1 MRKYRINTG
10 PSRSEMMRTE
20 AELIKNVDEQIR
32 KFIGG
37 TDAKVDEIFSDT
49 ERYRRMA
56 DMFWKKEITGKA
68 AA

>member
-1 MRKYRINTG
+1 
-10 PSRSEMMRTE
+10 MMRTE

-37 TDAKVDEIFSDT
+37 SDAKIDEIFSDT